1 MELDVFGWSLGA
13 GYHHEKADPDDNQN
27 STPPDDESNQVGTL
41 SETAN

>member
-13 GYHHEKADPDDNQN
+13 GYRHEKADPDDNQN

-41 SETAN
+41 SETAH